1 MEEKT
6 QKNRFL
12 ELDSLRGIASL
23 LVVLFHCTMYRPE
36 AQYGFKLGVMG
47 VDLFFVISG
56 FVIFMSI
63 NNVANGKEFVINRVS
78 RLYPTYWAAV
88 LFSFLLKNLYVML
101 FPIYQYAKVGP
112 LQLAGNLTMFQHY
125 LRIPD
130 IEDPYWT
137 MIIEMLF
144 YIGILFLF
152 HYKKLKHLTAIGIVL
167 SFAIVILSFT
177 FKDAYIFKK
186 ALLIIPLWQYIPL
199 FLAGTLFYK
208 IYFKLENRL
217 KNYVIL
223 VFCYISQVLL
233 FSNTVKYELFITNA
247 EYALTLAVFFLLF
260 VLFVN
265 GKLKFLINP
274 ISLYFG
280 KISFALYLTHQFLNF
295 NFLLPQLVEGIHW
308 NFWAATLLVTLP
320 ISILIA
326 TAITYFIEIPYSK
339 KMKNYLKAKFL

>member
-1 MEEKT
+1 MEEKA

-12 ELDSLRGIASL
+12 ELDALRGIASL
-23 LVVLFHCTMYRPE
+23 LVVLFHCTMYRPQ

-88 LFSFLLKNLYVML
+88 IFSFLLKNLYVML
-101 FPIYQYAKVGP
+101 FPIYQYAKVAP
-112 LQLAGNLTMFQHY
+112 LQLAANLTMFQHY
-125 LRIPD
+125 FRIPD

-144 YIGILFLF
+144 YIGILTLYRF
-152 HYKKLKHLTAIGIVL
+152 KKLKHLTAIGIVL
-167 SFAIVILSFT
+167 SLAVVVLSFT
-177 FKDAYIFKK
+177 FKESFLFQKT
-186 ALLIIPLWQYIPL
+186 LLIIPLWQYVPL

-208 IYFKLENRL
+208 IYFGLENNL
-217 KNYVIL
+217 KNYTIL
-223 VFCYISQVLL
+223 IFCYIAQTLL
-233 FSNTVKYELFITNA
+233 FANTNKYELFISNTD
-247 EYALTLAVFFLLF
+247 YAITLAVFFLLF

-265 GKLKFLINP
+265 GKLKFIVNP
-274 ISLYFG
+274 VSLFFG

-295 NFLLPQLVEGIHW
+295 NFLLPQLVEGQQW

-326 TAITYFIEIPYSK
+326 TAITYFVEIPFGK